1 MGKIL
6 IVDDSFTMRESL
18 TLVLENAGHF
28 VWAAVNGLDGLD
40 MYNKNTGK
48 YDLIITDINMPE
60 MNGLDFIINLRR
72 INTTIPI
79 VVLTTETEKD
89 KMAIAKDNKA
99 SAWMVKPFKPND
111 LLSVVNKIISKS
123 GGR

>member
-28 VWAAVNGLDGLD
+28 VWAAINGVDGLD

-89 KMAIAKDNKA
+89 KIEIAKNNKA
-99 SAWMVKPFKPND
+99 SAWMVKPFKPDD
-111 LLSVVNKIISKS
+111 LISVVSKIIAKNS
-123 GGR
+123 G